1 MVLVGATL
9 VVLFKWRSLLRP
21 MIALVDCVR
30 NAMNYYGEQRGV
42 EEICPDVSTSSPR
55 ALKSGLFPFPWR
67 ISQANLTERL
77 DLESGIE
84 RRR

>member
-21 MIALVDCVR
+21 MIALVDYVR
-30 NAMNYYGEQRGV
+30 NAMSYYGEQQGV
-42 EEICPDVSTSSPR
+42 EEIRRDVSTSPR
-55 ALKSGLFPFPWR
+55 ALKSGLFPFSWR
-67 ISQANLTERL
+67 ISQANLTKRL